1 MKIHLPV
8 KPQAN
13 VLLLRVAA
21 VAVAACVIAASL
33 VGCTPAQPAGSQAVD
48 AQRSADFDRG
58 SVAVEGNR
66 VMVTL
71 VDIADDGYSWY
82 ATDAVGMTE
91 NLDAEAEMDAVSGSI
106 VRVYDVDASV
116 DTTMDL
122 YYANESD
129 MSDISY
135 MDTLTVTSDELG
147 NVSTVSISDS
157 EGDNISV
164 SQ

>member
-1 MKIHLPV
+1 MKICPLAER
-8 KPQAN
+8 QTN

-21 VAVAACVIAASL
+21 VAVAACVVAASL
-33 VGCTPAQPAGSQAVD
+33 VGCASAQLDGSQTVD
-48 AQRSADFDRG
+48 TQRSADFDRG
-58 SVAVEGNR
+58 SVAVKGNR
-66 VMVTL
+66 VTVTL

-91 NLDAEAEMDAVSGSI
+91 NLDAEAETDAVSGSI

-135 MDTLTVTSDELG
+135 MDTLTVTSDESG

-164 SQ
+164 FQ